1 MRSWSHFVIPA
12 LLGLTLA
19 ACPGGKEACPD
30 GFARDNDGNCV
41 ELDGGS
47 DDGGGAGGSH
57 GSGGDG
63 GGSDGGSDGGGAD
76 GGGSDGGGSDGGG
89 DGGSDGAAVGEA
101 CFSQDDCKSGL
112 ICIVEHSSDDQGI
125 CTETCDS
132 WSDCSEAFWECCD
145 IDNGTTACIPDNW
158 LDGSEECS

>member
-47 DDGGGAGGSH
+47 D
-57 GSGGDG
+57 
-63 GGSDGGSDGGGAD
+63 
-76 GGGSDGGGSDGGG
+76 